1 MPDVPWRASAGGLTL
16 VVRLTPK
23 GGRDAIDGLETMS
36 DGRPV
41 LKARVRAA
49 PEDGKA
55 NAALVELIAK
65 SLKLPR
71 SAVTV
76 AAGHTSRMKT
86 VEISGDPA
94 PLSERL
100 AALCA

>member
-1 MPDVPWRASAGGLTL
+1 MADAPWRATAGGLTL
-16 VVRLTPK
+16 AVRLTPK
-23 GGRDAIDGLETMS
+23 GGRDAIGGVGTMS

-65 SLKLPR
+65 SLRLPR
-71 SAVTV
+71 SAVTL
-76 AAGHTSRMKT
+76 ASGQTSRIKT
-86 VEISGDPA
+86 LEIAGDA
-94 PLSERL
+94 DALARAL
-100 AALCA
+100 AALSA

>member
-1 MPDVPWRASAGGLTL
+1 MADAPWRATAGGLTL

-23 GGRDAIDGLETMS
+23 GGRDAIDGVEIMS

-55 NAALVELIAK
+55 NAALVEFLAK
-65 SLKLPR
+65 ALRVPR
-71 SAVTV
+71 SAVTL
-76 AAGHTSRMKT
+76 ASGQTSRIKIL
-86 VEISGDPA
+86 EIVGEADA
-94 PLSERL
+94 LGKAL
-100 AALCA
+100 AALAR